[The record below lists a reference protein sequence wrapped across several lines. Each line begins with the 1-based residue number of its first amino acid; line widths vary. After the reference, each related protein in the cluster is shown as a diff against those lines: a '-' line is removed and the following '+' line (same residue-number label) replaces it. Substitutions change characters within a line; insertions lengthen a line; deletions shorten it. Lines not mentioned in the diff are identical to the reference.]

1 MDNVHHLHTDAN
13 AHARLLA
20 QWIGETIAQH
30 PDADV
35 AKRWSEL
42 ARETAL
48 KFPGPPAP
56 SQPDI
61 DLSSLDTLSER
72 DKERVFAEL
81 QGFLSS
87 YFDDVRKQLMQ
98 VHGELLALQKT
109 VAELETQV
117 KHPSASQ
124 PGKE

>member
-20 QWIGETIAQH
+20 QWIGETISQH
-30 PDADV
+30 PDATV

-42 ARETAL
+42 ARQTAL
-48 KFPGPPAP
+48 KFPGPPTP
-56 SQPDI
+56 TQSEI
-61 DLSSLDTLSER
+61 DLSSLDSLSEA

-81 QGFLSS
+81 QRFLSS
-87 YFDDVRKQLMQ
+87 YFDDVRIQLMQ

-109 VAELETQV
+109 VAELESHIQ
-117 KHPSASQ
+117 HPSSNQ
-124 PGKE
+124 PFKE